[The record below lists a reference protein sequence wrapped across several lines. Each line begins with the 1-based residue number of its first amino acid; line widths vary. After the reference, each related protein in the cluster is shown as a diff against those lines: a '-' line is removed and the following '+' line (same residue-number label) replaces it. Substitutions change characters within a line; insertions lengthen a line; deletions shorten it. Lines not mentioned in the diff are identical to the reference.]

1 MTFAATIK
9 QEDGRKPALSLLSF
23 SCSILQ
29 RLSLNWPTMFHLED
43 IMQRALALTALLL
56 LLICG
61 VGTATQ
67 TPDITGKWTASFE
80 TQIGTQ
86 NYTYDF
92 VVKDSVL
99 TGHAKSNVGEGDL
112 SEGKVSGDTV
122 TFVEHLKFQDMDL
135 RIEYKGKIVSADE
148 IKFTRQVG
156 DIASEELTAKR
167 AK

>member
-1 MTFAATIK
+1 M
-9 QEDGRKPALSLLSF
+9 
-23 SCSILQ
+23 
-29 RLSLNWPTMFHLED
+29 W
-43 IMQRALALTALLL
+43 
-56 LLICG
+56 G

-67 TPDITGKWTASFE
+67 APDITGKWTASFE

-99 TGHAKSNVGEGDL
+99 TGHAKSNFGEGDL

-122 TFVEHLKFQDMDL
+122 SFVETLKIQDADL

-148 IKFTRQVG
+148 IKFTRQVA
-156 DIASEELTAKR
+156 DIATEELTAKR